1 MHSSADPW
9 ARTRA
14 PGAGLTGFPLEYAAA
29 SWLAYNHRVMM
40 RLCAAGVLLMAAA
53 LLIGEDQDAQRA
65 WQTGEIRKVSE
76 TKRLIPG
83 PERELPVSGQW
94 GSATGV
100 VTGVTKRLA
109 VYVVAVGTHV
119 FVLEEELKGK
129 AKPVDFAPAAN
140 IRFAVDGTGRAW
152 FLDPSGKEHNAQL
165 AGDTFDSPTPPRR

>member
-53 LLIGEDQDAQRA
+53 VLIGKDQDAQRA

-83 PERELPVSGQW
+83 PERELPVSGQ

-100 VTGVTKRLA
+100 TKRNA

-119 FVLEEELKGK
+119 FVLKEELKGM
-129 AKPVDFAPAAN
+129 AKPVDFPAAAN
-140 IRFAVDGTGRAW
+140 VRFAIEGTGRAC
-152 FLDPSGKEHNAQL
+152 FLDPSGKEHKAQL
-165 AGDTFDSPTPPRR
+165 ADDTFDSPTPPRR